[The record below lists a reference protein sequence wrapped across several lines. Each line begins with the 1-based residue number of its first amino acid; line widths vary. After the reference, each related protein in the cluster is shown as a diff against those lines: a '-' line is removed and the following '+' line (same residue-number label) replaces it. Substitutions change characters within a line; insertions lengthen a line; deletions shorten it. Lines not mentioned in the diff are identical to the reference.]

1 MIGGKAFAASQ
12 AGEEKNQAGRKSA
25 LAAKK
30 AEEKAAKAGARKSG
44 YTYGKLIN
52 DDKVTNKFG
61 KYFYMM
67 INKSYNAGMTVFV
80 FS

>member
-12 AGEEKNQAGRKSA
+12 AGEENQAGRKSA
-25 LAAKK
+25 LHAKK
-30 AEEKAAKAGARKSG
+30 KADEKAAKAGARKSG